1 MRMTARAAVASVL
14 VAVVLAGSSCAHS
27 SLVGPIPASWKTF
40 RGEGWS
46 LRYPSDFSV
55 QTYSR
60 CSVVVFGGA
69 SADPIQREPCSSY
82 PKPTRVGWGRLGVA
96 FVLLD
101 SSKLTVDARAH
112 ETSPPL
118 GPETLSYRRE
128 DFTYWDGLSNI
139 PQSMDL
145 GSRVIVI
152 GGREYLLTAT
162 LDNPASDRDRGTLQR
177 IIDSIRPTPAG
188 HKRS

>member
-1 MRMTARAAVASVL
+1 MRIGARAAVASVL
-14 VAVVLAGSSCAHS
+14 VAVVLAGSSCAHG
-27 SLVGPIPASWKTF
+27 SLDGPIPANWKTYH
-40 RGEGWS
+40 GEGWS
-46 LRYPSDFSV
+46 LRYPPDFSV
-55 QTYSR
+55 EIYSR

-69 SADPIQREPCSSY
+69 SADPIDRQPCSSY
-82 PKPTRVGWGRLGVA
+82 PRPPRVGWGRLGVA

-101 SSKLTVDARAH
+101 STRVSVDARAH

-128 DFTYWDGLSNI
+128 DYTYWDGLSNI

-145 GSRVIVI
+145 GNRVVVI

-162 LDNPASDRDRGTLQR
+162 LDNPASANDRATLQR
-177 IIDSIRPTPAG
+177 IIDSIKPS
-188 HKRS
+188 K